1 MKTLS
6 FLLSFF
12 VLLFAGKEPA
22 VSVSDTRVDYRLN
35 GAVRFEKNRYFLYS
49 DCYGVA
55 YFDSR
60 SGRSPEY
67 RNNGLPT
74 KVVYPFSEQNAYRPV
89 TGMSVLNGERAA
101 ALFSLGLYV
110 TGDGGLSWRQI
121 PTAASNGLKSSNY
134 FSSVAL
140 SPTDDK
146 HILLGTS
153 FNGIFETKDGG
164 LTWNPINKTLNGFN
178 STFYRGADFYEE
190 ISALCYGSRPG
201 VFYIAGGYGN
211 GIYEADRFSSRLTKI
226 PAPFTEEIISL
237 RIQTENPAVLE
248 IYTRENIRFYHT
260 AERRWIERVDKL
272 PRFVPPKDPEA
283 EERLRKAADKTGIYI
298 NANHASGARL
308 QTHLTT
314 IAAKNLTSFVV
325 DAKNDQGLV
334 VYDSALDL
342 PKAVGALYPRYR
354 LEELI
359 ETADNRNLY
368 VIARIVVF
376 KDPKLY
382 RYEKNRFAVWD
393 SRSNEPW
400 GQKFKEVDEETGEE
414 RWVQREFWVDP
425 YNEEVWDYNIALAEE
440 LQARGVDEIQFDYIR
455 FPTDGPVERCYYRH
469 KRQGMQNIDA
479 LESFLKKAR
488 SKISIPISTDL
499 YGYNCY
505 YKMGNWMGQGI
516 EMFSEYVDV
525 ISPMYYPSHFPRS
538 FVYDED
544 YLRWSHT
551 IYKEGT
557 ERAKSSVR
565 NRCLIRP
572 YVQAFRLPQEFWMEK
587 AQYDRYVVEQVG
599 GLKEADA
606 SGYTLWNNSNQYY
619 MLDALPP
626 EQNLLSE

>member
-12 VLLFAGKEPA
+12 VLLFAGEEPA

-35 GAVRFEKNRYFLYS
+35 GAVRFEKNR

-67 RNNGLPT
+67 RNSGLPT
-74 KVVYPFSEQNAYRPV
+74 KVVYPFSDQNAYRPV

-110 TGDGGLSWRQI
+110 TGDGGMSWRQI
-121 PTAASNGLKSSNY
+121 PTSASNGLKSSNY
-134 FSSVAL
+134 FSAVAL
-140 SPTDDK
+140 SPTDTK
-146 HILLGTS
+146 HIL

-164 LTWNPINKTLNGFN
+164 LTWDSINKDLNGFN
-178 STFYRGADFYEE
+178 SAFYRGADFYEE

-201 VFYIAGGYGN
+201 VFYIAGGYGD

-226 PAPFTEEIISL
+226 PAP
-237 RIQTENPAVLE
+237 
-248 IYTRENIRFYHT
+248 ENIRFYHT

-359 ETADNRNLY
+359 ETADNRN
-368 VIARIVVF
+368 
-376 KDPKLY
+376 
-382 RYEKNRFAVWD
+382 WD

-516 EMFSEYVDV
+516 EMFSGYVDV

-544 YLRWSHT
+544 YLRWSHTIYRWSHT

-587 AQYDRYVVEQVG
+587 AQYDRYVVEQVS

>member
-140 SPTDDK
+140 SPTDTK

-211 GIYEADRFSSRLTKI
+211 GIYEKLPLRLPRRLSVCGFRPTIRRFWKFIRGKTSVSIIRRSGVGLKGLTNCRGLSLRKI
-226 PAPFTEEIISL
+226 LRQRNGCAKLPTKPVFISMPTTLPAPAFK
-237 RIQTENPAVLE
+237 RI
-248 IYTRENIRFYHT
+248 
-260 AERRWIERVDKL
+260 
-272 PRFVPPKDPEA
+272 
-283 EERLRKAADKTGIYI
+283 
-298 NANHASGARL
+298 
-308 QTHLTT
+308 
-314 IAAKNLTSFVV
+314 
-325 DAKNDQGLV
+325 
-334 VYDSALDL
+334 
-342 PKAVGALYPRYR
+342 
-354 LEELI
+354 
-359 ETADNRNLY
+359 
-368 VIARIVVF
+368 
-376 KDPKLY
+376 
-382 RYEKNRFAVWD
+382 
-393 SRSNEPW
+393 
-400 GQKFKEVDEETGEE
+400 
-414 RWVQREFWVDP
+414 
-425 YNEEVWDYNIALAEE
+425 
-440 LQARGVDEIQFDYIR
+440 
-455 FPTDGPVERCYYRH
+455 
-469 KRQGMQNIDA
+469 
-479 LESFLKKAR
+479 
-488 SKISIPISTDL
+488 
-499 YGYNCY
+499 
-505 YKMGNWMGQGI
+505 
-516 EMFSEYVDV
+516 
-525 ISPMYYPSHFPRS
+525 
-538 FVYDED
+538 
-544 YLRWSHT
+544 
-551 IYKEGT
+551 
-557 ERAKSSVR
+557 
-565 NRCLIRP
+565 
-572 YVQAFRLPQEFWMEK
+572 
-587 AQYDRYVVEQVG
+587 
-599 GLKEADA
+599 
-606 SGYTLWNNSNQYY
+606 
-619 MLDALPP
+619 
-626 EQNLLSE
+626 